1 MTSPVSPHTDHA
13 DGLDIRTATTP
24 ASPDHDE
31 TRAGPPTAAG
41 RHPAGRRRGVS
52 AETVLGATLPVVM
65 AAGVFLVAFVHI
77 HDVAR
82 WAGQPD
88 WASWLIAASVELMAL
103 ASVIE
108 IRHRHRTGSPV
119 RWPVTTLLAGV
130 AMSGAGNLTAA
141 GSHTLTGPPGFW
153 VPVMALW
160 PVVAFGLVAGLKAT
174 RPTSAPPVGTI
185 PRSETTDDRSDRSD
199 RPGPLTEDSSMP
211 TGLPA
216 DLLSVGREVA
226 AELARERRPLTRAA
240 LARGVRQH
248 GHRCSTDRATLLLAA
263 LRAGNPGDVT
273 SAEAAESSRPGLDQE
288 TVSTYRKT
296 TDHPDGQR

>member
-1 MTSPVSPHTDHA
+1 MTPPVPPHTDHA
-13 DGLDIRTATTP
+13 DRRDIRTTTTP
-24 ASPDHDE
+24 TSPDHDE

-41 RHPAGRRRGVS
+41 RHPADHRRRAS

-103 ASVIE
+103 ASIIE
-108 IRHRHRTGSPV
+108 IRHRHRTGSPI

-141 GSHTLTGPPGFW
+141 SSHTLTGPPGFW

-174 RPTSAPPVGTI
+174 RPTSAPPIGTI
-185 PRSETTDDRSDRSD
+185 PRSEVTDRFDRSDRS
-199 RPGPLTEDSSMP
+199 GPLTEDSSMP

-226 AELARERRPLTRAA
+226 TELAREHRPLTRTA
-240 LARGVRQH
+240 LAHGVRQH
-248 GHRCSTDRATLLLAA
+248 GHRCSTNRATLLLTA
-263 LRAGNPGDVT
+263 LRAENPGDVT
-273 SAEAAESSRPGLDQE
+273 PAKAATSNRPGLDPE

-296 TDHPDGQR
+296 TDHPNGQR